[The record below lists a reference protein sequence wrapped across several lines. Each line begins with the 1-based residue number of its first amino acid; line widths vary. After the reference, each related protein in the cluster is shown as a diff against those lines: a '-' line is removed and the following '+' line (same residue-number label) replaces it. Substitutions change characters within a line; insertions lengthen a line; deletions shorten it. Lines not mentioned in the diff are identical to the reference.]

1 MKLKTVS
8 IKVAAIAG
16 LILLN
21 TSCAAFFDTLFV
33 NAGATVANQAI
44 DEEYSP
50 DGESIVPLQASSA
63 AIPQNQNATSRN
75 SITSAT
81 SGPFGGE
88 SQDAILGYFAGVGT
102 TFPLNSKLAV
112 RSELRFTKKGSETEI
127 NAMSSNTTRL
137 SYIDI
142 PLQLE
147 YRIKPKWSIHGGLQP
162 SILLGANMKRE
173 MNGETSNRNVK
184 DFYRTF
190 DLAGT
195 VGLGYDFNKN
205 IGVRL
210 GYDLGLINVEE
221 QADFQKVFNRSIRLG
236 LQYTLNN

>member
-8 IKVAAIAG
+8 IKVVAIAG

-21 TSCAAFFDTLFV
+21 TSCAAFFDSLFV
-33 NAGATVANQAI
+33 NGGVNLANQTI
-44 DEEYSP
+44 DDEYSP
-50 DGESIVPLQASSA
+50 DGETITPLLASSA
-63 AIPQNQNATSRN
+63 AISQNQNATSRN
-75 SITSAT
+75 SITGAT
-81 SGPFGGE
+81 SGPFSGE

-102 TFPLNSKLAV
+102 TFPINSKLAV
-112 RSELRFTKKGSETEI
+112 RPELRFTKKGSKTEI
-127 NAMSSNTTRL
+127 NAIASNTTRL

-147 YRIKPKWSIHGGLQP
+147 YRIKPKWSLHGGVQP
-162 SILLGANMKRE
+162 SILLGANMKSE
-173 MNGETSNRNVK
+173 INGESSSRSVK

-195 VGLGYDFNKN
+195 LGLGYDFNKN

-221 QADFQKVFNRSIRLG
+221 QPDFQKVHNRSIRLG
-236 LQYTLNN
+236 LQYTFKD